1 MNHTQGATASL
12 QAGKRFRSKNST
24 CEVIVV
30 RGTSNGSVLRCAGAE
45 MVEAGTAPE
54 TSPASGGPAVQLGK
68 RYVDDEAGRLEVL
81 CVKAGLG
88 PLTYAGRELTMKTA
102 KSLPASD

>member
-1 MNHTQGATASL
+1 MNHAQGATASL
-12 QAGKRFRSKNST
+12 QAGKRFRSQNST
-24 CEVIVV
+24 CEVVVV
-30 RGTSNGSVLRCAGAE
+30 RGTSNGSVLMCAGAE

-68 RYVDDEAGRLEVL
+68 RYVDDEAGLEVL
-81 CVKAGLG
+81 CVKAGPG

-102 KSLPASD
+102 KPLPASD